1 MSSVSAVAARRVFR
15 PIVLTVV
22 AMVAALDV
30 LLVGGLEVLS
40 AARAYVGGESLWA
53 KGQKESVAALR
64 RYPETRDPSD
74 YARYER
80 AIAVPPGDHRAR
92 LVLDQ
97 PLQTP
102 RTRSTREL
110 APGASS

>member
-40 AARAYVGGESLWA
+40 AARTLAANRCGRKA
-53 KGQKESVAALR
+53 QKESVAALR
-64 RYPETRDPSD
+64 RYAETRDPSD